1 MAAVTASTT
10 PTPAT
15 TTHNWSKVAGVTYV
29 AAWVVGLTAFG
40 GGPGTGATA
49 GEVAGYFADH
59 RISTTIQALLI
70 HGVAAVALL
79 GVLNAVR
86 RIGVSTRTAHLGGVV
101 GVALSLTQLALDA
114 WRSLIATGST
124 TTTLVD
130 VIDRVD
136 GFKMFAFAVMI
147 GAGVGALRAAR
158 VIGRR
163 MSIVGVVATGALV
176 VSGVGY
182 AAAVTSLRSVA
193 ALSLVLLLVWV
204 GYLGVAAGRRTV

>member
-124 TTTLVD
+124 TSTLVD

-147 GAGVGALRAAR
+147 GASVGALRAAR